1 MRIRFIQEFIDA
13 FRGKRQKVH
22 GVKYFLKIQKNI
34 QDNIFFLKNKTNKGE
49 KIKVA
54 FLFMYATDCQNLS
67 IFDKMLEDNSIFD
80 PYFIINPDVLRSKEN
95 FDYNY
100 KRSKYELIKKY
111 GQARVLDG
119 YDYKSNKFIDYTNE
133 FDIATTNNPYDNMA
147 HKLYKISYWAKKQ
160 IPIFYISYFYM
171 GRCFVGI
178 NNLQSD
184 AFSYF
189 WKVFVENEYVL
200 ELAKK
205 YEIIE
210 GRNIIVSGS
219 PKMDELANIIPQNKS
234 RKIII
239 VAPHHSIDEDEKSVG
254 GFLQYSDILLQLPQK
269 YPNID
274 FVFRPHPLLFE
285 NLRTKYWGKEKSD
298 KYLAELLSNDNVTY
312 STEGKYLEL
321 FAESNALIHDCGSFC
336 AEYLYTGKP
345 CAYLYKQGLNPDAIW
360 TDFGKKCI
368 DSHYLIKEPN
378 EIEKF
383 IDDVVI
389 NENDYLKD
397 TRNEFAENVITV
409 NYPTCTDYIMNK
421 LIEVFK

>member
-1 MRIRFIQEFIDA
+1 
-13 FRGKRQKVH
+13 
-22 GVKYFLKIQKNI
+22 
-34 QDNIFFLKNKTNKGE
+34 
-49 KIKVA
+49 
-54 FLFMYATDCQNLS
+54 
-67 IFDKMLEDNSIFD
+67 
-80 PYFIINPDVLRSKEN
+80 
-95 FDYNY
+95 
-100 KRSKYELIKKY
+100 
-111 GQARVLDG
+111 
-119 YDYKSNKFIDYTNE
+119 
-133 FDIATTNNPYDNMA
+133 
-147 HKLYKISYWAKKQ
+147 
-160 IPIFYISYFYM
+160 M

>member
-1 MRIRFIQEFIDA
+1 MRIKFIQNFIDII
-13 FRGKRQKVH
+13 RSKTKTHDIR
-22 GVKYFLKIQKNI
+22 YFHKIQKTVENRI
-34 QDNIFFLKNKTNKGE
+34 AFLKNKKNNGS

-80 PYFIINPDVLRSKEN
+80 PYFIINPDVLRSKDN

-100 KRSKYELIKKY
+100 KRSKNELIKKY
-111 GQARVLDG
+111 GSDRVLDG
-119 YDYKSNKFIDYTNE
+119 YDYNNDTFIDFTSN

-147 HKLYKISYWAKKQ
+147 HDFFKISYWAKKS

-171 GRCFVGI
+171 GRCFVSI
-178 NNLQSD
+178 DNLKSE
-184 AFSYF
+184 AFSYI
-189 WKVFVENEYVL
+189 WKIFVENNYVKK
-200 ELAKK
+200 LAQE
-205 YEIIE
+205 YEIIK
-210 GRNIIVSGS
+210 GKNIVVAGS
-219 PKMDELANIIPQNKS
+219 PKMDKLASIVPKNKS
-234 RKIII
+234 RKMIII
-239 VAPHHSIDEDEKSVG
+239 APHHAIDNNEKSVG
-254 GFLQYSDILLQLPQK
+254 GFLQYCDILLQLPEK
-269 YPNID
+269 YKDID
-274 FVFRPHPLLFE
+274 FIFRPHPLLFE
-285 NLRTKYWGKEKSD
+285 NLRKKYWGKEKSD
-298 KYLAELLSNDNVTY
+298 KYLNELLSKDNVTY
-312 STEGKYLEL
+312 STEGEYMEM
-321 FAESNALIHDCGSFC
+321 FSNSDALIHDCGSFC

-397 TRNEFAENVITV
+397 TRNEFVENVITV
-409 NYPTCTDYIMNK
+409 NYPTCSDYIMNK